1 MSFEVRPTRV
11 LTLGPSPNAFGALEN
26 HSLSRLGFLLQ
37 FGGYS
42 SAHLVVSSLELK
54 KKLARKGRPG
64 PAGRAPEGLSPGA
77 GARPRGARGASPPPG
92 RCSPSPPAAPLTC
105 SLCPSE
111 STTHLVLTAYICFL
125 CSLQTQ

>member
-54 KKLARKGRPG
+54 KKARKKGQTWPSRQG
-64 PAGRAPEGLSPGA
+64 SGGA
-77 GARPRGARGASPPPG
+77 VYSELTGH
-92 RCSPSPPAAPLTC
+92 PLTS
-105 SLCPSE
+105 SLNFYYVPINEPTKRPS
-111 STTHLVLTAYICFL
+111 Y
-125 CSLQTQ
+125 

>member
-1 MSFEVRPTRV
+1 MTSLTHYLLTLYEHHFPGGGKSMSFEVRPTRV

-54 KKLARKGRPG
+54 KKARKKGQTWPSRQG
-64 PAGRAPEGLSPGA
+64 SGGAVSWGWGRAG
-77 GARPRGARGASPPPG
+77 
-92 RCSPSPPAAPLTC
+92 
-105 SLCPSE
+105 
-111 STTHLVLTAYICFL
+111 
-125 CSLQTQ
+125 

>member
-54 KKLARKGRPG
+54 KSSQERADLAQQAGLRRGCLPG
-64 PAGRAPEGLSPGA
+64 LGSG
-77 GARPRGARGASPPPG
+77 PRVQGVPPLLQAVV
-92 RCSPSPPAAPLTC
+92 PPDPPL
-105 SLCPSE
+105 LP
-111 STTHLVLTAYICFL
+111 
-125 CSLQTQ
+125 

>member
-42 SAHLVVSSLELK
+42 SAHLVVSTLELK
-54 KKLARKGRPG
+54 KNARKKGQTWPSRQG
-64 PAGRAPEGLSPGA
+64 SGGAVSWGWGRALGC
-77 GARPRGARGASPPPG
+77 RGCLPSSKPLAPQPPS
-92 RCSPSPPAAPLTC
+92 CSPDSLPLP
-105 SLCPSE
+105 L
-111 STTHLVLTAYICFL
+111 
-125 CSLQTQ
+125 